1 MTLGR
6 WNGQGSLTLSETP
19 CELVSRGQE
28 TPLPD
33 GLEVSA
39 VGRQE
44 GAAGPAYLSGHLRR
58 LTLVHLCLLPLALG
72 HSCS

>member
-19 CELVSRGQE
+19 CELVPRGQE

-44 GAAGPAYLSGHLRR
+44 GAAGPACLSGQS
-58 LTLVHLCLLPLALG
+58 TSVHLCLLPLAIG
-72 HSCS
+72 HSRS